1 MELSAETV
9 EVYGNRLDV
18 DCLLSIRKGAEF
30 REFEGDVFDVGEAS
44 KSELED
50 LGEELMEQIE
60 EDENLE
66 DFLYELDYYL

>member
-1 MELSAETV
+1 MRSSANLT
-9 EVYGNRLDV
+9 
-18 DCLLSIRKGAEF
+18 
-30 REFEGDVFDVGEAS
+30 GDVFDVGEAS
-44 KSELED
+44 KSELEE